1 MTAFEGH
8 YFDGRVPVDMP
19 AQLAFA
25 GETATLTT
33 DDTHRRFDVAQLMVS
48 PRIGPAERFILTPDG
63 GQFLCADH
71 AFFDRLHQESWS
83 EGPVA
88 WLEARWWAAVAC
100 IAMVAVMLLAGYLYG
115 LPAAADRVVEHIPL
129 EAEQALGKQVMAWLE
144 KEGWLASSRMEP
156 GVRTPI
162 VQGFEHLIEDLPR
175 RHDYQLRFYAS
186 SMLGANAFALPG
198 GIIVVTDDLVNMAG
212 STEEVLAVLA
222 HEIGHQE
229 ERHLLKGVLQDSVV
243 AVVITAITSDASSL
257 SAAVTGLP
265 VVLVQMKYSRKFE
278 AAADDFAFDLLK
290 RKGYSPAAFA
300 TMMER
305 LAGNREMPGVMDY
318 LSSHPQS
325 EKRAQRARDAAR
337 LQKPEDSKSGVA
349 GGSQ

>member
-1 MTAFEGH
+1 MTAFEGY
-8 YFDGRVPVDMP
+8 YFDGRVPVDLP

-33 DDTHRRFDVAQLMVS
+33 NDTHRRFDVAQLRVS
-48 PRIGPAERFILTPDG
+48 PRIGSSERFILTPDG
-63 GQFLCADH
+63 GQFLSADH
-71 AFFDRLHQESWS
+71 AFFDRLPQESGS

-88 WLEARWWAAVAC
+88 WLEARWWAAVVC
-100 IAMVAVMLLAGYLYG
+100 IAMVAVMLLAGYMYG
-115 LPAAADRVVEHIPL
+115 LPAAADHVVEHIPL

-144 KEGWLASSRMEP
+144 NKGWVASSRLEP

-162 VQGFEHLIEDLPR
+162 VQGFERLIEDLPR
-175 RHDYQLRFYAS
+175 RHAYQLRFYAS
-186 SMLGANAFALPG
+186 GVFGANAFAFPG
-198 GIIVVTDDLVNMAG
+198 GTIVVTDDLVNMAA

-229 ERHLLKGVLQDSVV
+229 GRHLLKGVLQQSVV

-305 LAGNREMPGVMDY
+305 LAGNRETPGVMDY

-325 EKRAQRARDAAR
+325 ATRAKRAREAMGATPARR
-337 LQKPEDSKSGVA
+337 
-349 GGSQ
+349 